1 MLLCIFWDMNYMTYE
16 STFFCRKNPG
26 LQDSFI
32 ALSSLP
38 SQSHWL
44 VRSVES
50 GVPSPSSEAQSFVDD
65 FAVQGPFS
73 RRSFITPKSRR
84 HGRLAAR
91 TALGQG
97 WVGMP
102 GLEAVY
108 LQSPRQSPGA
118 AWTQERW
125 SNDVEAEHGEFWW
138 HERHPAET
146 NEIAPL
152 QAQLRNGREG
162 LTKSGLR
169 ERIGQAQ
176 GTQNEWSFASVA
188 KCRMEKG
195 DKGGREGERTVAK
208 FFPPK
213 RDS

>member
-1 MLLCIFWDMNYMTYE
+1 MLLCIFSDMNYMTYE

-32 ALSSLP
+32 ALSSLS

-97 WVGMP
+97 
-102 GLEAVY
+102 
-108 LQSPRQSPGA
+108 
-118 AWTQERW
+118 
-125 SNDVEAEHGEFWW
+125 
-138 HERHPAET
+138 
-146 NEIAPL
+146 
-152 QAQLRNGREG
+152 
-162 LTKSGLR
+162 
-169 ERIGQAQ
+169 
-176 GTQNEWSFASVA
+176 
-188 KCRMEKG
+188 
-195 DKGGREGERTVAK
+195 
-208 FFPPK
+208 
-213 RDS
+213 